1 MLNPKNNRLDYGS
14 ILSPPLNYQLDFAI
28 GTTYS
33 LDLDAL
39 VGASISLGLST
50 ENDSDLNENPIF
62 LLEALR
68 STGDKIALFC
78 ESGQIKLPNK
88 PTPLYILL
96 ENMVFQVTNNNNV
109 LHSKYASFHPKI
121 WLLRY
126 VNHKNEVLYRFIVL
140 SRNLTF
146 DRSWDLSFS
155 MDGTVT
161 NSKTKKNNPLIK
173 FIKYL
178 SRYSN
183 NVKTDKITE
192 IAQELEF
199 VHFKLDSP
207 VFEDF
212 DFIVNGIDDANPI
225 QNYQLFESN
234 SLENLLIMSPF
245 FSKGIIKDFN
255 ERKNSKSKAI
265 LITRLNSLGQLK
277 DENLDNFEFY
287 ALKDEVID
295 GESLLSEDS
304 YQSNIKDDVGDESSD
319 SENFNQEL
327 DAVKKSSSNESVVSK
342 DSNQKQDIHAK
353 MYVVEKRTYTDLYL
367 GSLNASHNALN
378 GNVEFMILLWAK
390 KRRFNINKLLKSI
403 FNDGKDNPFQ
413 LVNMDDIKK
422 VSEDEGN
429 NLNLVVKDIVRLNA
443 SARVIS
449 NMDKYDLEVSFSRDC
464 SRYDIEVRPLLSNKR
479 EKFSEKIMFKNL
491 TKSQLSEFFVID
503 VNNGEDTVKRVIKI
517 PVDNLPED
525 RQKDVVSKVVNDKTA
540 FIRYVAF
547 LLGDEYVLSS
557 IEEVDGGTTNNLTL
571 QLPELYEKMLKS
583 AMYTPEKFVEL
594 EFLIKTLSKDGVV
607 PEGFEE
613 LYNTFKEVINDEGY
627 Y

>member
-1 MLNPKNNRLDYGS
+1 MLNPKKDRLDYGS
-14 ILSPPLNYQLDFAI
+14 ILSPPSNNQLDFAI

-78 ESGQIKLPNK
+78 ESGQIKFPNK

-96 ENMVFQVTNNNNV
+96 ENMVFQVTNDNNM
-109 LHSKYASFHPKI
+109 LYSKYASFHPKM

-126 VNHKNEVLYRFIVL
+126 SNNNEVSYRFVVL

-155 MDGTVT
+155 MDGTIKD
-161 NSKTKKNNPLIK
+161 SKTNKNDSLIK

-178 SRYSN
+178 SNFSCD
-183 NVKTDKITE
+183 VKREKIME

-199 VHFKLDSP
+199 VHFKLDSDK
-207 VFEDF
+207 FEDF
-212 DFIVNGIDDANPI
+212 DFIVNGIDDVKPI

-234 SLENLLIMSPF
+234 PLENLLIMSPF
-245 FSKGIIKDFN
+245 LSKGVIKDFN

-265 LITRLNSLGQLK
+265 LITRLNSLSQLK
-277 DENLDNFEFY
+277 HENLDNFEFY
-287 ALKDEVID
+287 ALKDEVVG
-295 GESLLSEDS
+295 GESLLCEDS
-304 YQSNIKDDVGDESSD
+304 YQEDDAKDDESAISKN
-319 SENFNQEL
+319 SYQE
-327 DAVKKSSSNESVVSK
+327 
-342 DSNQKQDIHAK
+342 QDIHAK
-353 MYVVEKRTYTDLYL
+353 MYVVEKKPYTDLYL

-378 GNVEFMILLWAK
+378 GNVEFMILLRAK
-390 KRRFNINKLLKSI
+390 KRKFNINKLLKSM
-403 FNDGKDNPFQ
+403 FNYDNDNPFR
-413 LVNMDDIKK
+413 LVNMDEIKE
-422 VSEDEGN
+422 VSDDEGN
-429 NLNLVVKDIVRLNA
+429 SLNLIVKDIVRLNA
-443 SARVIS
+443 SARVIF
-449 NMDKYDLEVSFSRDC
+449 NEDNYDIEVIFSRDC
-464 SRYDIEVRPLLSNKR
+464 NKYDIEISPLLSNKR
-479 EKFSEKIMFKNL
+479 EKFSQNVIFKNL
-491 TKSQLSEFFVID
+491 TKSQLSEFFVIT
-503 VNNGEDTVKRVIKI
+503 VNKGKDTVKRVIKI

-525 RQKDVVSKVVNDKTA
+525 RQNDVVSNVVNDRTA

-547 LLGDEYVLSS
+547 LLGDDYVLSS
-557 IEEVDGGTTNNLTL
+557 IEYDGGQNDGNPNNLTI

-583 AMYTPEKFVEL
+583 AMYAPEKFAEL
-594 EFLIKTLSKDGVV
+594 EFLIKTLSKDNVV

-613 LYNTFKEVINDEGY
+613 LYNTFKEVIDNG
-627 Y
+627 